1 MNYAYVRV
9 SSISQNI
16 GRQLE
21 EIKKYNVEEKNVYID
36 KESGKDFLFLLFVK
50 KNHYVP

>member
-36 KESGKDFLFLLFVK
+36 KESGKDFNRTNYK
-50 KNHYVP
+50 K